1 MAERLRSEGAAM
13 AERLRSEGAAMAVRL
28 RRESAAMA
36 VRLRSEGAVMAVRL
50 QREGAVM
57 AVRLRSEGAAMA
69 ERLRK
74 ATSFFRSGTKKRGA
88 LQTGRPAFLKL
99 HLTPPTPP
107 KAAVLAAQSVSAIRI
122 KNLQTVSAIPS

>member
-1 MAERLRSEGAAM
+1 MAERLRSEGAVM
-13 AERLRSEGAAMAVRL
+13 AERLRRK
-28 RRESAAMA
+28 
-36 VRLRSEGAVMAVRL
+36 GAV
-50 QREGAVM
+50 
-57 AVRLRSEGAAMA
+57 MA

-74 ATSFFRSGTKKRGA
+74 ATSFFQSGTKKRGA
-88 LQTGRPAFLKL
+88 LQTGCPAFLKL